1 MAEPRKGRV
10 AGAQRRKGQDAG
22 AWGGAEQVWEAR
34 VEKLWKS
41 RCHGTGCQSSDVQRP
56 ARTSTALGDSLCG
69 PCVQVV
75 SGQDPAAGV
84 GLWKA
89 LAAMFPVFTRRVI
102 SEWIK
107 E

>member
-1 MAEPRKGRV
+1 MAKPWKGCV
-10 AGAQRRKGQDAG
+10 AGAQRSKGQDAG

-34 VEKLWKS
+34 MEKLWES
-41 RCHGTGCQSSDVQRP
+41 RGLGTGCQSSDVQRP
-56 ARTSTALGDSLCG
+56 ARTSAALGDGLCG
-69 PCVQVV
+69 LCVQVG
-75 SGQDPAAGV
+75 SGQDPTAGL

-89 LAAMFPVFTRRVI
+89 LAATFPVFTRRVR